1 MDQKSSKSVFKSVSI
16 KAFLAT
22 FFIMLA
28 SASFT
33 GATEIGLSNE
43 TGVTITSTGVVNGEM
58 VFTLKYDNEH
68 ADVLEIAITD
78 NQGNRLYRKLSSD
91 KKLSTTFKVPAD
103 LGTVYLTVTNAKDK
117 TQKRFQIS
125 AQERVV
131 EKVVIGSVR

>member
-1 MDQKSSKSVFKSVSI
+1 MEKKSLKSVFKSASI

-33 GATEIGLSNE
+33 GATEIGLLNE
-43 TGVTITSTGVVNGEM
+43 SGVTITSTGVVNGEM
-58 VFTLKYDNEH
+58 VFTLKYDNEQ
-68 ADVLEIAITD
+68 AALLEIAITD
-78 NQGNRLYRKLSSD
+78 QEGNRLYRKLSSD
-91 KKLSTTFKVPAD
+91 RKLSTTFKVPAD
-103 LGTVYLTVTNAKDK
+103 LGTVYLIVTNAKDK

-125 AQERVV
+125 AHERVV